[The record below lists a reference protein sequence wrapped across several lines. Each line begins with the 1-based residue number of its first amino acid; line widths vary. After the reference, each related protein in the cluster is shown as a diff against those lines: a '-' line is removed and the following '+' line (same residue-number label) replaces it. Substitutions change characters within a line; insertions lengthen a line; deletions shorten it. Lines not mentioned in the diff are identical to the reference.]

1 MGSFLDRLNVEC
13 RACGHKHIPTRVV
26 GKVLGE
32 NGKSRLHLWMCKKC
46 EHIWQDTAFTK
57 D

>member
-1 MGSFLDRLNVEC
+1 MGKFLDRLNVVC

-26 GKVLGE
+26 GKVMDE
-32 NGKSRLHLWMCKKC
+32 NGKKRLHLWMCKKC